1 MVTVTVKVMFF
12 IDRKKYFPN
21 DKITVTKEKAQELA
35 DRGFVKS
42 ITRPIIDK
50 MIREPK
56 KEK

>member
-1 MVTVTVKVMFF
+1 MVIVTAKVVFF
-12 IDRKKYFPN
+12 IDRVKRFPG

-42 ITRPIIDK
+42 MNKPIIDK